1 MTEQQHFS
9 ESGQTYTSWKLK
21 KKKKKKVKKYS
32 LGRKKDKVS
41 LEFFEKLEYNKMKTS
56 RVISKRKNKTKQKKK
71 Q

>member
-9 ESGQTYTSWKLK
+9 ESGQNYTSLKL